1 MWQGMKSYFLWLLL
15 VCVCAANAAD
25 DERAE
30 QLYEQYKLSVYRI
43 DVINSGSNKKSSL
56 GTGFVVGNQHTL
68 ASNFHVVSAAIHDPD
83 NFRLEYQRSDGERGK
98 LRVIAVDVVHDLSL
112 LQAENE
118 LGQPFALTTLPRKGT
133 TLFSMG
139 HPLALDLSI
148 VTGSANG
155 LLEKALYDKI
165 LFSGNINPGM
175 SGGPAINARGMVVGI
190 NVATSGN
197 GVGYLVPANYLQ
209 KLIANSSLD
218 DNAQQAI
225 DLQQAIGLQLLWNQQ
240 QIVDDVTRSD
250 WPTQKIGKF
259 VVPGELSSRL
269 DCWGETQNAT
279 EKEPYMQISTNCTG
293 QDDIFLSERQR
304 AGSIAYQ
311 YFWLQSEELSP
322 RAFYKLY
329 QQQHSSVFLSEANET
344 DVGNFQCSVR
354 FVRIA
359 RQSFKANV
367 CARPYKRYQGLHDV
381 MVLMAMTGHRD
392 EGLMFTL
399 DMSAVTLDN
408 GLKLLKRFLERFEW
422 QP

>member
-1 MWQGMKSYFLWLLL
+1 MHYFLAVVVLMFGAL
-15 VCVCAANAAD
+15 AQAAD
-25 DERAE
+25 DDRAE
-30 QLYEQYKLSVYRI
+30 QLYEQYKLAVYRI

-56 GTGFVVGNQHTL
+56 GTGFVVANDHIL
-68 ASNFHVVSAAIHDPD
+68 ASNFHVVSAAVHDPV
-83 NFRLEYQRSDGERGK
+83 NFRLEYQRSDNQRGE
-98 LRVIAVDVVHDLSL
+98 LQVIAVDVVHDLALMRASDDMG
-112 LQAENE
+112 A
-118 LGQPFALTTLPRKGT
+118 PFSLTTLPRKGS
-133 TLFSMG
+133 TLYSMG

-175 SGGPAINARGMVVGI
+175 SGGPAINARGQVVGI

-209 KLIANSSLD
+209 KLIANSPLD
-218 DNAQQAI
+218 AQVDTTP
-225 DLQQAIGLQLLWNQQ
+225 DLQQAMGLQLLWNQQ
-240 QIVDDVTRSD
+240 QIMDDIMHAP
-250 WPTQKIGKF
+250 WPKQKIGKF
-259 VVPGELSSRL
+259 KVPAELSSRL
-269 DCWGETQNAT
+269 DCWGETQNASD
-279 EKEPYMQISTNCTG
+279 KEPYTQISTNCTG

-311 YFWLQSEELSP
+311 YFWLQSDALSA
-322 RAFYKLY
+322 RGFYNLY
-329 QQQHSSVFLSEANET
+329 QNQHSSVFLSEANET
-344 DVGNFQCSVR
+344 DVGNFKCSVQ

-367 CARPYKRYQGLHDV
+367 CARPYKRYHGLHDV
-381 MVLMAMTGHRD
+381 MVLMAMTGHSD

-399 DMSAVTLDN
+399 DISAVTLDN
-408 GLKLLKRFLERFEW
+408 GLKLLHRFVEQFEW